1 MVLLTPSPNQD
12 ILLAIDKPLTLWIG
26 THEVIV
32 KVRNKEINHV
42 IFSPI
47 TAGRNSEILV
57 DKNKQIF
64 WRNQFSALGWFPA
77 RIYNISLNPSRYA
90 TISPNHDE
98 STLWRVMPFEYC
110 LSNGLISQKNR
121 PTHLQ
126 VVFSKKTMMAPDQY
140 ERLMKSADLL
150 TTPNAPQELQWLK
163 ESEFA

>member
-1 MVLLTPSPNQD
+1 MVLLNSLPNQD
-12 ILLAIDKPLTLWIG
+12 ILLTIDKPLTLWIG
-26 THEVIV
+26 THEAIV
-32 KVRNKEINHV
+32 KVRGKKLNHV

-47 TAGRNSEILV
+47 TADRNSEILV

-90 TISPNHDE
+90 TVSPDHDE

-110 LSNGLISQKNR
+110 LSNGLISQKKR
-121 PTHLQ
+121 PAYHEA
-126 VVFSKKTMMAPDQY
+126 VFAKKTMMTPHQY
-140 ERLMKSADLL
+140 ERLMESADLL

-163 ESEFA
+163 ESKFV